1 MRKIYCIG
9 ETVYDIIFRNGKAV
23 ESCPGGTVLNTSVSL
38 GRMGEKVYV
47 VGDQANDAIGNIIA
61 DFLSDNNVSTKY
73 LTLYNDA
80 KSRVALAFLYDTRE
94 PAYSFY
100 KIRVNGE
107 IKITFPEV
115 KQDDIVL
122 FGSFTSIK
130 PEVRDDLMACLR
142 QAKEA
147 GAIIIYDPNFR
158 PSHLKDRERALPLI
172 KENLEIADIT
182 KGSNE
187 DFQLIFESNSALD
200 TNEIVKQYG
209 CRNFIYTANKY
220 GVNLFTPDFHKVFD
234 VPRITPVSTVGAG
247 DSFNAG
253 LIYGL
258 IKQNVY
264 ASDLEN
270 MSLEVWRKVIYCAIS
285 FATHVCCSYDNFIN
299 DEFISSF
306 DM

>member
-115 KQDDIVL
+115 KRDDIVL

-130 PEVRDDLMACLR
+130 AEVRDDLMACLR

-147 GAIIIYDPNFR
+147 GAILIYDPNFR

-187 DFQLIFESNSALD
+187 DFQLIFDSNSALD
-200 TNEIVKQYG
+200 TNEIVKGYG

>member
-1 MRKIYCIG
+1 MRKVYCIG

-23 ESCPGGTVLNTSVSL
+23 ESCPGGPVLNTAVSL
-38 GRMGEKVYV
+38 GRLGEKVYV
-47 VGDQANDAIGNIIA
+47 VGDQADDAIGNIIA

-115 KQDDIVL
+115 KSDDIVL

-130 PEVRDDLMACLR
+130 KDVREDLMKCLR
-142 QAKEA
+142 QAREA
-147 GAIIIYDPNFR
+147 GAVIIYDPNFR

-172 KENLEIADIT
+172 KENLAIADIV

-187 DFQLIFESNSALD
+187 DFQLIYNSNSALD
-200 TNEIVKQYG
+200 TNDIVKEAG

-220 GVNLFTPDFHKVFD
+220 GVNLFTDSFHKIFD

-258 IKQNVY
+258 LKQNVY
-264 ASDLEN
+264 SADLKDLP
-270 MSLEVWRKVIYCAIS
+270 LETWRKIIFCAIS
-285 FATHVCCSYDNFIN
+285 FATHVCQSYDNFIN
-299 DEFISSF
+299 EEFISSF
-306 DM
+306 EI

>member
-115 KQDDIVL
+115 KRDDIVL

-130 PEVRDDLMACLR
+130 AEVRDDLMACLR

-187 DFQLIFESNSALD
+187 DFQLIFDSNSALD
-200 TNEIVKQYG
+200 TNEIVKGYG

>member
-23 ESCPGGTVLNTSVSL
+23 ESCPGGTILNTSVSL

-47 VGDQANDAIGNIIA
+47 VGDQANDTIGNIIA

-115 KQDDIVL
+115 KHDDIVL
-122 FGSFTSIK
+122 FGSYTSIK
-130 PEVRDDLMACLR
+130 PEVRNDLMVCLR

-158 PSHLKDRERALPLI
+158 PSHLKERERAMPMI
-172 KENLEIADIT
+172 KENLAIADIV

-187 DFQLIFESNSALD
+187 DFQLIFDSNSALD
-200 TNEIVKQYG
+200 THNIVKDCG
-209 CRNFIYTANKY
+209 CKNFIYTANKY
-220 GVNLFTPDFHKVFD
+220 GVNLFTTDFHKVFD

-264 ASDLEN
+264 ASDLE
-270 MSLEVWRKVIYCAIS
+270 SLPLEVWRKVIYCAIS

>member
-9 ETVYDIIFRNGKAV
+9 ETVYNIIFRNGKAV

-115 KQDDIVL
+115 KRDDIVL

-130 PEVRDDLMACLR
+130 AEVRDDLMACLR

-147 GAIIIYDPNFR
+147 GAILIYDPNFR

>member
-9 ETVYDIIFRNGKAV
+9 ETIYDIIFRNGKAV
-23 ESCPGGTVLNTSVSL
+23 ESCPGGPVLNTAVSL
-38 GRMGEKVYV
+38 GRFGEKVYV

-115 KQDDIVL
+115 KSDDIVL

-130 PEVRDDLMACLR
+130 PEVRDDLMKCLR
-142 QAKEA
+142 QAKQA
-147 GAIIIYDPNFR
+147 GAIIVYDPNFR
-158 PSHLKDRERALPLI
+158 PSHLKDRARALPLI
-172 KENLEIADIT
+172 KENLEVADIV

-187 DFQLIFESNSALD
+187 DFQLIFDSNSALD
-200 TNEIVKQYG
+200 TNSIVKECG
-209 CRNFIYTANKY
+209 CTNFIYTANKY
-220 GVNLFTPDFHKVFD
+220 GVNLFTPNFHKVFD
-234 VPRITPVSTVGAG
+234 VPRLTPVSTVGAG

-258 IKQNVY
+258 IRQNVY
-264 ASDLEN
+264 ASDLADLP
-270 MSLEVWRKVIYCAIS
+270 LETWRKVIYCAIS
-285 FATHVCCSYDNFIN
+285 FATYVCGSYNNFI
-299 DEFISSF
+299 DSDFISKF

>member
-1 MRKIYCIG
+1 
-9 ETVYDIIFRNGKAV
+9 
-23 ESCPGGTVLNTSVSL
+23 
-38 GRMGEKVYV
+38 MGEKVYV

-115 KQDDIVL
+115 KHDDIIL

-130 PEVRDDLMACLR
+130 AEVRDDLMACLR

-172 KENLEIADIT
+172 KENLEIADIV

-187 DFQLIFESNSALD
+187 DFQLIFDSNSALD
-200 TNEIVKQYG
+200 TNEIVKQNG

-264 ASDLEN
+264 SSDLE
-270 MSLEVWRKVIYCAIS
+270 SLPLEVWRRVIYCAIS

-299 DEFISSF
+299 EEFISSF

>member
-23 ESCPGGTVLNTSVSL
+23 ESCPGGPILNTSVSL

-115 KQDDIVL
+115 KRDDIVL

-130 PEVRDDLMACLR
+130 AEVRDDLMACLR

-147 GAIIIYDPNFR
+147 GAILIYDPNFN
-158 PSHLKDRERALPLI
+158 PSPQIDHKRTLPLI
-172 KENLEIADIT
+172 NETTPIPDIKTDSKEE
-182 KGSNE
+182 
-187 DFQLIFESNSALD
+187 
-200 TNEIVKQYG
+200 
-209 CRNFIYTANKY
+209 C
-220 GVNLFTPDFHKVFD
+220 H
-234 VPRITPVSTVGAG
+234 
-247 DSFNAG
+247 
-253 LIYGL
+253 
-258 IKQNVY
+258 
-264 ASDLEN
+264 AS
-270 MSLEVWRKVIYCAIS
+270 
-285 FATHVCCSYDNFIN
+285 
-299 DEFISSF
+299 
-306 DM
+306 

>member
-23 ESCPGGTVLNTSVSL
+23 ESCPGGPILNTSVSL

-61 DFLSDNNVSTKY
+61 DFLSGNNVSTKY

-115 KQDDIVL
+115 KHDDIVL

-130 PEVRDDLMACLR
+130 PEVRNDLMACLH

-172 KENLEIADIT
+172 KENLAISDIV

-187 DFQLIFESNSALD
+187 DFQLIYDSNSALD
-200 TNEIVKQYG
+200 TNEIVKGYG

-264 ASDLEN
+264 ASDLE
-270 MSLEVWRKVIYCAIS
+270 SLPLEVWRKVIYCAIS

-299 DEFISSF
+299 EEFISSF

>member
-115 KQDDIVL
+115 KRDDIVL

-130 PEVRDDLMACLR
+130 AEVRDDLMACLR

-147 GAIIIYDPNFR
+147 GAILIYDPNFR

-299 DEFISSF
+299 DEFISTF

>member
-23 ESCPGGTVLNTSVSL
+23 ESCPGGPILNTSVSL

-130 PEVRDDLMACLR
+130 SEVRDDLMSCLR

-147 GAIIIYDPNFR
+147 VAIIIYDPNFR

-172 KENLEIADIT
+172 KENLEIADIV

-187 DFQLIFESNSALD
+187 DFQLIFDSNSALD

-270 MSLEVWRKVIYCAIS
+270 MPLEVWRKVIYCAIS

>member
-115 KQDDIVL
+115 KRDDIVL

-130 PEVRDDLMACLR
+130 AEVRDDLMACLR

-147 GAIIIYDPNFR
+147 GAILIYDPNFR

-200 TNEIVKQYG
+200 TNEIVKHYG
-209 CRNFIYTANKY
+209 CHNFIYTANKY

>member
-115 KQDDIVL
+115 KHDDIVL

-130 PEVRDDLMACLR
+130 DEVRDDLMACLR

-147 GAIIIYDPNFR
+147 GAILIYDPNFR

-187 DFQLIFESNSALD
+187 DFQLIFDSNSALD
-200 TNEIVKQYG
+200 TNEIVKGYG

>member
-23 ESCPGGTVLNTSVSL
+23 ESCPGGPILNTSVSL

-115 KQDDIVL
+115 KRDDIVL

-130 PEVRDDLMACLR
+130 AEVRDDLMACLR

-172 KENLEIADIT
+172 KENLEIADIV

-187 DFQLIFESNSALD
+187 DFQLIFDSNSALD

-270 MSLEVWRKVIYCAIS
+270 MPLEVWRKVIYCAIS

>member
-23 ESCPGGTVLNTSVSL
+23 ESCPGGPILNTSVSL

-130 PEVRDDLMACLR
+130 AEVRDDLMACLR

-172 KENLEIADIT
+172 KENLEIADIV

-187 DFQLIFESNSALD
+187 DFQLIFDSNSALD

-209 CRNFIYTANKY
+209 CHNFIYTANKY

>member
-115 KQDDIVL
+115 KRDDIVL

-130 PEVRDDLMACLR
+130 AEVRDDLMACLR

-147 GAIIIYDPNFR
+147 GAILIYDPNFR

-200 TNEIVKQYG
+200 TNEIVKGYG

>member
-115 KQDDIVL
+115 KHDDIVL

-130 PEVRDDLMACLR
+130 AEVRDDLMACLR

-147 GAIIIYDPNFR
+147 GAILIYDPNFR
-158 PSHLKDRERALPLI
+158 PSHLKDRKRALPLI

-200 TNEIVKQYG
+200 TNEIVKGYG

>member
-23 ESCPGGTVLNTSVSL
+23 ESCPGGPILNTSVSL

-130 PEVRDDLMACLR
+130 AEVRDDLMACLL

-158 PSHLKDRERALPLI
+158 PSHLKDRERAIPLI
-172 KENLEIADIT
+172 KENLAIADIV

-187 DFQLIFESNSALD
+187 DFQLIFDSNSALD

-209 CRNFIYTANKY
+209 CQNFIYTANKY

>member
-23 ESCPGGTVLNTSVSL
+23 ESCPGGPILNTSVSL

-115 KQDDIVL
+115 KRDDIVL

-130 PEVRDDLMACLR
+130 AEVRDDLMACLR

-147 GAIIIYDPNFR
+147 GAIIVYDPNFR

-172 KENLEIADIT
+172 KENLAIADIV

-187 DFQLIFESNSALD
+187 DFQLIYDSNSALD
-200 TNEIVKQYG
+200 TNEIVKSYG

-264 ASDLEN
+264 SSDLEGL
-270 MSLEVWRKVIYCAIS
+270 SLEVWRKVIYCAIS

>member
-1 MRKIYCIG
+1 MRKIYFIG

-23 ESCPGGTVLNTSVSL
+23 ESCPGGPILNTSVSL

-130 PEVRDDLMACLR
+130 AEVRDDLMACLR

-172 KENLEIADIT
+172 KENLEIADIV

-200 TNEIVKQYG
+200 TNEIVKGYG
-209 CRNFIYTANKY
+209 CRKFIYTANKY
-220 GVNLFTPDFHKVFD
+220 GVNLVTSDFHKVFD

-285 FATHVCCSYDNFIN
+285 
-299 DEFISSF
+299 
-306 DM
+306 

>member
-115 KQDDIVL
+115 KRDDIVL

-130 PEVRDDLMACLR
+130 AEVRDDLMACLR

-147 GAIIIYDPNFR
+147 GAILIYDPNFR

-187 DFQLIFESNSALD
+187 DFQLIFESNSALY

>member
-94 PAYSFY
+94 PAYSFF

-115 KQDDIVL
+115 KRDDIVL

-130 PEVRDDLMACLR
+130 AEVRDDLMACLR

-147 GAIIIYDPNFR
+147 GAILIYDPNFR

-187 DFQLIFESNSALD
+187 DFQLIFDSNSALD

>member
-23 ESCPGGTVLNTSVSL
+23 ESCPGGTVLNTSISL

-115 KQDDIVL
+115 KHDDIVL

-130 PEVRDDLMACLR
+130 PEVRNDLMACLR

-158 PSHLKDRERALPLI
+158 PSHLKDRERSLPMI
-172 KENLEIADIT
+172 KENIAISDIV

-187 DFQLIFESNSALD
+187 DFQLIYDSNSALD
-200 TNEIVKQYG
+200 TNEIVKGYG

-220 GVNLFTPDFHKVFD
+220 GVNLFTSDFHKIFD

-264 ASDLEN
+264 ASDLESL
-270 MSLEVWRKVIYCAIS
+270 SLEVWRKVIYCAIS

-299 DEFISSF
+299 EEFISGF

>member
-38 GRMGEKVYV
+38 GRIGEKVYV

-115 KQDDIVL
+115 KRDDIVL

-130 PEVRDDLMACLR
+130 AEVRDDLMACLR

-147 GAIIIYDPNFR
+147 GAILIYDPNFR
-158 PSHLKDRERALPLI
+158 PSHLKDRKRALPLI

-200 TNEIVKQYG
+200 TNEIVKGYG

>member
-23 ESCPGGTVLNTSVSL
+23 ESCPGGPILNTSVSL

-47 VGDQANDAIGNIIA
+47 VGDQANDAIGNNIA

-130 PEVRDDLMACLR
+130 SEVRDDLMACLR

-147 GAIIIYDPNFR
+147 GAILIYDPNFR

-200 TNEIVKQYG
+200 TNEIVKGYG

>member
-115 KQDDIVL
+115 KRDDIVL

-130 PEVRDDLMACLR
+130 AEVRDDLMACLR

-147 GAIIIYDPNFR
+147 GAILIYDPNFR

-172 KENLEIADIT
+172 KENLEIADIV

-200 TNEIVKQYG
+200 TNEIVKGYG

>member
-23 ESCPGGTVLNTSVSL
+23 ESCPGGPILNTSVSL

-115 KQDDIVL
+115 KHDDIVL

-130 PEVRDDLMACLR
+130 PEVRNDLMACLH

-172 KENLEIADIT
+172 KENLAISDIV

-187 DFQLIFESNSALD
+187 DFQLIYDSNSALD
-200 TNEIVKQYG
+200 TNEIVKGYG

-264 ASDLEN
+264 ASDLE
-270 MSLEVWRKVIYCAIS
+270 SLPLEVWRKVIYCAIS

-299 DEFISSF
+299 EEFISSF